1 MSRAQAPGLRPRGS
15 AGGPTPGPEARHQL
29 GEAGAYVTEEL
40 AVQSARQAYLEA
52 PLVRAR

>member
-1 MSRAQAPGLRPRGS
+1 VTTLDARFSVPDAR
-15 AGGPTPGPEARHQL
+15 PTPWPEARHQL
-29 GEAGAYVTEEL
+29 GEAGAYITEEL